1 MNEWPSYRERMPEA
15 NPSSPLVY
23 VDPHILSVP
32 RIYCTV
38 FTPLSRTFLVPYI
51 LYFNP
56 VMLPIFYLVHAAVL
70 IVHVKVVN
78 YDSVFITMDGG
89 T

>member
-1 MNEWPSYRERMPEA
+1 
-15 NPSSPLVY
+15 
-23 VDPHILSVP
+23 
-32 RIYCTV
+32 
-38 FTPLSRTFLVPYI
+38 
-51 LYFNP
+51 
-56 VMLPIFYLVHAAVL
+56 MLPIFYLVHAAVL